1 MVKNMGKVDRVA
13 RVMLAAILIILINA
27 KVVTGWLVILL
38 GLLAIVFIA
47 TSFLGF
53 CPLYLPFK
61 ISTRGKGE
69 K

>member
-13 RVMLAAILIILINA
+13 RVMLAAILIILITA